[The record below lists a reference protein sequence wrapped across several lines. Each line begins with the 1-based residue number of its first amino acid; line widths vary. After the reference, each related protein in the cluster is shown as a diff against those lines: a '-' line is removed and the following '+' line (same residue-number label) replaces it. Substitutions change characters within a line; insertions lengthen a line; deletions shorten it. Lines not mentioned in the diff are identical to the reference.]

1 MARSKKRKPAKKAQ
15 DLDPSRWTHAIFA
28 IGGFMAAWVMVHFVD
43 DMWAFIGSYWPTIGR
58 PQSWMTTGIGLV
70 FALILTVWA
79 WRREKYFKF
88 VSEVV
93 IEVSQVT
100 WPTRT
105 ETRAATVVVVVIS
118 LICSGLLWV
127 MDVFWNSVTDY
138 LYAL

>member
-1 MARSKKRKPAKKAQ
+1 MARTRKRNPATKSK
-15 DLDPSRWTHAIFA
+15 DLDPSRWTHALFA

-43 DMWAFIGSYWPTIGR
+43 DMWAFLGAYWPALGR
-58 PQSWMTTGIGLV
+58 PQSWMSNGIGIML
-70 FALILTVWA
+70 ALILTIWG

-100 WPTRT
+100 WPTRA
-105 ETRAATVVVVVIS
+105 ETRAATVVVIIIS
-118 LICSGLLWV
+118 LICSGLLWM
-127 MDVFWNSVTDY
+127 MDMVWNGVTDY